1 MVKSSLTQTLPC
13 VTSPRCIYG
22 GLILRAWCWCKIWLW
37 MTFPCGSSCRGWQTS
52 NRFNIITPQHHNRA
66 IITTLCCKYVQRVC
80 TCVNLTANSTLVNMV
95 LWTGLI
101 NKRVNIK
108 SIMRLH
114 NPFFFY
120 SSSFTILWIH
130 LVHVKRIIMKACL
143 FVNFC
148 FYFKW

>member
-13 VTSPRCIYG
+13 VTSPWCIYG
-22 GLILRAWCWCKIWLW
+22 GLILCAWCWCKIWLW

-52 NRFNIITPQHHNRA
+52 NRFNIITPQHHNKA

-80 TCVNLTANSTLVNMV
+80 TCVNLTANSTLINMV

-114 NPFFFY
+114 NPPFFKFFFIILPVSQCSDASCKFEKNY
-120 SSSFTILWIH
+120 HESVSF
-130 LVHVKRIIMKACL
+130 C
-143 FVNFC
+143 
-148 FYFKW
+148 